1 MQTKVS
7 NAFAM
12 SASGRAEWKIALA
25 DCGIG
30 DMATFVKAVI
40 TVVSRPTAECAFD
53 GGRLERQTWE
63 KIFKELDLQRSD
75 FFTEAKWW
83 QWDLLTLW
91 GMLWNLGEDASDR
104 FGLVLPDRLERADLR
119 GAKLKHPSK
128 YMTKLRINSK
138 VLLEIPSG
146 LSGYL
151 ILLEQNK
158 DGGINLISPSQLMKN
173 TLLTGEAQRLPQLPV
188 DEDIAEVIEMTDE
201 GTRYLWAGIFAQLP
215 DWGWLVGAKDD
226 ILELQV
232 EQLRDLLGYAK
243 HQPPGTQIWRSSYTV
258 MA

>member
-1 MQTKVS
+1 MSKS
-7 NAFAM
+7 IGM
-12 SASGRAEWKIALA
+12 SAAGLIKWQAALTKKR
-25 DCGIG
+25 IG
-30 DMATFVKAVI
+30 TAIQFLANAPSI
-40 TVVSRPTAECAFD
+40 TGEPTARKALKGEKL
-53 GGRLERQTWE
+53 GKTTWE
-63 KIFKELDLQRSD
+63 SIFQDLGENRGD
-75 FFTEAKWW
+75 FFTDAEWFGR
-83 QWDLLTLW
+83 DLLKEQWAKL
-91 GMLWNLGEDASDR
+91 LELAEDASDR

-119 GAKLKHPSK
+119 GAKSKYPSK

-226 ILELQV
+226 TLELQV